1 MSLSTE
7 LQLHALAIGLY
18 VFDSVLLLYPN
29 EGALTLIGNGKWRV
43 LMVLTIQMH
52 ESLTWFRAS

>member
-7 LQLHALAIGLY
+7 LQLLALAIGLH

-52 ESLTWFRAS
+52 ESLTWVRAS